1 MPGGGPA
8 PRTQRRAAVDASLEG
23 SLSSAAAL
31 QSYAMGEVYA
41 LLTAVMWASAVIL
54 LKRSGESVPPLSLN
68 MFRVVLSAV
77 ALVVTMLVAGQEV
90 LRPVPARDY
99 LILFASGVIAIAIS
113 DTLFLMAL
121 NRVGAGI
128 AAIIDCLYAPCV
140 VLFAFLLLGERL
152 GPWQSAGMVLVIGG
166 VLIAARHEPPA
177 GVSARQILVGTVYG
191 VLSMATVALGIVI
204 AKPVLNDSPI
214 LWATTIRQIGAMI
227 VLVLVALFMP
237 GRHATFSCFRPSRTW
252 KHSVPATFLGSYLA
266 LIFWIGGMKYT
277 NAGPAAIL
285 NQTSSIYILI
295 LASIFLK
302 EPFTGR
308 KVLATALAVAG
319 IVMVTL
325 G

>member
-1 MPGGGPA
+1 
-8 PRTQRRAAVDASLEG
+8 
-23 SLSSAAAL
+23 
-31 QSYAMGEVYA
+31 MGEMYA

-54 LKRSGESVPPLSLN
+54 LKRSGESIPPLPLN
-68 MFRVVLSAV
+68 IFRVVLSSA
-77 ALVVTMLVAGQEV
+77 ALLATMLVAGQEV
-90 LRPVPARDY
+90 FRPAPARDY

-128 AAIIDCLYAPCV
+128 AAIIDCLYAPGV
-140 VLFAFLLLGERL
+140 VLFAFALLGERL

-166 VLIAARHEPPA
+166 VLIAARHEPPE
-177 GVSARQILVGTVYG
+177 GVPARQILIGSAYG

-204 AKPVLNDSPI
+204 AKPVLNHSPV
-214 LWATTIRQIGAMI
+214 LWATTMRQIGAVV
-227 VLVLVALFMP
+227 VLVLAGLLLPNRGSV
-237 GRHATFSCFRPSRTW
+237 FSCFRPSRTW
-252 KHSVPATFLGSYLA
+252 KHAVPATFLGSYLA
-266 LIFWIGGMKYT
+266 LIFWIAGMKYT
-277 NAGPAAIL
+277 YAGPAAIL

-308 KVLATALAVAG
+308 KVLATVLAVLG